1 MKRYVT
7 AVLMAWM
14 LFIGVDFLFHASI
27 FASLWKEDIATFKSL
42 ENLALLIPIG
52 YLSFLLLTILVAY
65 VFFKIHNRKPTMKQV
80 VTFSLIFG
88 SLYSL
93 SNLLGSYSY
102 IEIPLKHLLLF
113 NLVYFIEIIVV
124 SFTLYLVM
132 YTNKFKKTIWLSIIT
147 FFALVMVGVVIQNI
161 LDNIL

>member
-1 MKRYVT
+1 MT
-7 AVLMAWM
+7 AVLMAWI

-42 ENLALLIPIG
+42 ENLALLIPVG

-65 VFFKIHNRKPTMKQV
+65 VFFKVHIEKPTIRQV
-80 VTFSLIFG
+80 LIFSLIFG

-102 IEIPLKHLLLF
+102 IAIPLKQLVLF

-124 SFTLYLVM
+124 SFTLYYVRFTRRFKRTIGLTITIFFSLV
-132 YTNKFKKTIWLSIIT
+132 I
-147 FFALVMVGVVIQNI
+147 VGVVIQNI